1 MPRMILSP
9 RTSDTIELHI
19 GKILIFCEGHT
30 EMNYFDFF
38 KKRIKNKYDNIVIQ
52 MENVKSNARAVLN
65 YAEEF
70 LKDDHNSKA
79 FYDYDKYLV
88 FDCDAPD
95 NIAEVIEQAKN
106 SESEYH
112 LLVSSLLFEVWL
124 LMHIEELDGD
134 PLRKKSIAKRI
145 EQHLGLLPDSYEK
158 RKDDQGLIAKI
169 ILGYQNV
176 EKAINNAE
184 NLRSL
189 YDEKGYEMKDI
200 ISGYYPYSNVDEL
213 VKQLAKATE

>member
-1 MPRMILSP
+1 MPRMMLSP

-19 GKILIFCEGHT
+19 GKILIFCEGYT
-30 EMNYFDFF
+30 EMNYFDYF

-52 MENVKSNARAVLN
+52 MENDKSNAQAVLN

-112 LLVSSLLFEVWL
+112 LLVSSLLFEAWL

-145 EQHLGLLPDSYEK
+145 EQHLGLLLDSYEK
-158 RKDDQGLIAKI
+158 CKDDQGLIAKI

-176 EKAINNAE
+176 EKATEI
-184 NLRSL
+184 R
-189 YDEKGYEMKDI
+189 G
-200 ISGYYPYSNVDEL
+200 
-213 VKQLAKATE
+213 QLPK